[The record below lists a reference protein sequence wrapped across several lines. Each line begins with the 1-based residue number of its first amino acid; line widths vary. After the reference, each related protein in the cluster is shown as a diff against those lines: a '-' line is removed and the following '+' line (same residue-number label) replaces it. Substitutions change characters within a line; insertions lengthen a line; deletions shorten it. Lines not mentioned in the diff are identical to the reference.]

1 MEENKNDDKHKYEK
15 YKFMKLDTIVE
26 VPVAISFIN
35 QMYGLINYLVEQYG
49 RDKFLQYAKRH
60 IDDKEPPKNELEMY
74 ISSLSL
80 LVATFESIADQKGL
94 VKEVAASE
102 LEQLTEEQ
110 KRELLNG
117 N

>member
-1 MEENKNDDKHKYEK
+1 MEENKTDNNQKYDK

-26 VPVAISFIN
+26 VPIAISFIN

-49 RDKFLQYAKRH
+49 RDKFIQYAKRH

-74 ISSLSL
+74 ISCLSL
-80 LVATFESIADQKGL
+80 LVATFESLADQKGL

-102 LEQLTEEQ
+102 LEKLTDEQ
-110 KRELLNG
+110 KKELLNG